1 VSIQLTEKYRPK
13 NLEECVLPKRIR
25 EPLEKLIKT
34 GSLGHL
40 CFYGKAGIGKTATA
54 EAIIKELKTENTYI
68 VNASQDNSALFIE
81 TRLINFFYTSSL
93 LSGRKIVLL
102 DEADNLTDNAQKM
115 LKVPLEKT
123 SHLVDVIFCCNDF
136 NKINDAI
143 KSRCLCFNFNLSPKE
158 DDEVKDSILNRLLDI
173 VKKEKLGLNKKQIEE
188 IYIDCNS
195 DMRKMIRVLSI
206 T

>member
-1 VSIQLTEKYRPK
+1 MSVQLTEKYRPK
-13 NLEECVLPKRIR
+13 NLKECVLPNRIR
-25 EPLEKLIKT
+25 NPLEKRIKT

-54 EAIIKELKTENTYI
+54 EAIINELKTENTYI
-68 VNASQDNSALFIE
+68 VNASLDNSALFIKK
-81 TRLINFFYTSSL
+81 LIEFFSTGSL
-93 LSGRKIVLL
+93 VSGRKIVLL

-158 DDEVKDSILNRLLDI
+158 DDEVKESIINRLLEI

-195 DMRKMIRVLSI
+195 DFRKMIKVLQI
-206 T
+206 K

>member
-1 VSIQLTEKYRPK
+1 MSVQLTEKYRPK
-13 NLEECVLPKRIR
+13 NLKECVLPNRIR
-25 EPLEKLIKT
+25 NPLEKRIKT

-54 EAIIKELKTENTYI
+54 EAIINELKTENTYI
-68 VNASQDNSALFIE
+68 VNASQDNSALFIKK
-81 TRLINFFYTSSL
+81 LIEFFHTGSL
-93 LSGRKIVLL
+93 VSGRKIVLL

-136 NKINDAI
+136 SKINDAI

-158 DDEVKDSILNRLLDI
+158 DDEVKDSIINRLLDI
-173 VKKEKLGLNKKQIEE
+173 VKKEKLGLNKTQIEE

-195 DMRKMIRVLSI
+195 DFRKMIKVLQI
-206 T
+206 K

>member
-1 VSIQLTEKYRPK
+1 
-13 NLEECVLPKRIR
+13 
-25 EPLEKLIKT
+25 
-34 GSLGHL
+34 
-40 CFYGKAGIGKTATA
+40 
-54 EAIIKELKTENTYI
+54 
-68 VNASQDNSALFIE
+68 
-81 TRLINFFYTSSL
+81 
-93 LSGRKIVLL
+93 
-102 DEADNLTDNAQKM
+102 M

>member
-13 NLEECVLPKRIR
+13 NIKECVLPNRIR
-25 EPLEKLIKT
+25 NPLEKQIKK

-54 EAIIKELKTENTYI
+54 EAIIKELKTENTFI

-81 TRLINFFYTSSL
+81 TKLIKFLYSGSL
-93 LSGRKIVLL
+93 VSGRKIVLL

-158 DDEVKDSILNRLLDI
+158 DDEVKDSIVNRLLEI
-173 VKKEKLGLNKKQIEE
+173 VKKEKLGLSKKQIEE
-188 IYIDCNS
+188 IYIDCNG
-195 DMRKMIRVLSI
+195 DIRKMIKVLTIS
-206 T
+206 